1 MLDGSDAIHGGA
13 RHSAAAGPQAA
24 PASGTSHCHG
34 DTRIDCRCQGAA
46 IHTKVSYP
54 QQYGIYAE
62 VETAEAVMRFNPGGE
77 IVYLRG
83 KGRDW
88 PHPQEWLKR
97 TVGDDWVYYSTGGY
111 SGVVEAIGEYYLPNT
126 TYPTNSL
133 LGGHPFELAAVARL
147 LESWPSLLAAAAAR
161 LMPQAPAAI
170 REFLALA
177 AGCDPSVLR
186 QRAEQLFAII
196 GGRVTVL
203 PPDARHV
210 DYDLVPLHISDGCL
224 YKCRFCRVKSER
236 PYRDRTWSEVERQI
250 EDLRRWFG
258 PNTVNYN
265 SLFLGEHDALAADP
279 ELIIAAI
286 VRAREVLGLAGSVMA
301 GGNVFLFGSV
311 DSLLHAPPQLFA
323 ELDRLPCSVYINIG
337 LESADQETLDKL
349 GKPLAAAR
357 VVEAFHR
364 MQEINGNFE
373 RIEMTANFVMD
384 EVAAGHIPAMLQLLC
399 DGVPRRRPK
408 GSIYLSPLRVGRPS
422 RSLVM
427 DFYRLKTL
435 SRLPTFLYIIQRL

>member
-1 MLDGSDAIHGGA
+1 M
-13 RHSAAAGPQAA
+13 
-24 PASGTSHCHG
+24 
-34 DTRIDCRCQGAA
+34 
-46 IHTKVSYP
+46 
-54 QQYGIYAE
+54 
-62 VETAEAVMRFNPGGE
+62 
-77 IVYLRG
+77 
-83 KGRDW
+83 
-88 PHPQEWLKR
+88 
-97 TVGDDWVYYSTGGY
+97 
-111 SGVVEAIGEYYLPNT
+111 
-126 TYPTNSL
+126 
-133 LGGHPFELAAVARL
+133 
-147 LESWPSLLAAAAAR
+147 
-161 LMPQAPAAI
+161 
-170 REFLALA
+170 
-177 AGCDPSVLR
+177 
-186 QRAEQLFAII
+186 
-196 GGRVTVL
+196 L

-224 YKCRFCRVKSER
+224 YKCRFCRVKTDR
-236 PYRDRTWSEVERQI
+236 PYRDKEWGEIERQI
-250 EDLRRWFG
+250 EGLRRWFG

-279 ELIIAAI
+279 DLIIAAI
-286 VRAREVLGLAGSVMA
+286 VRAREVLGLGGSVMA

-311 DSLLHAPPQLFA
+311 DSLLHAPPRLFA
-323 ELDRLPCSVYINIG
+323 ELERLPCAVYINIG

-384 EVAAGHIPAMLQLLC
+384 ELAAGHIPAMLQLLR
-399 DGVPRRRPK
+399 DGIPRRRPK

>member
-1 MLDGSDAIHGGA
+1 MFEGSIPSTGPVPLPAPS
-13 RHSAAAGPQAA
+13 RSPSAA
-24 PASGTSHCHG
+24 SEVCTDRRG
-34 DTRIDCRCQGAA
+34 DIRIRIRCRGADSYA
-46 IHTKVSYP
+46 KVSYP

-62 VETAEAVMRFNPGGE
+62 IETAAAVMRFNPGGE
-77 IVYLRG
+77 IVHLQG

-88 PHPQEWLKR
+88 PHPQEWIKR
-97 TVGDDWVYYSTGGY
+97 TIGDDWVYYSTGGY

-126 TYPTNSL
+126 PYPTNSL
-133 LGGHPFELAAVARL
+133 LGGRPFEHAAVVRL

-170 REFLALA
+170 RDFLARA
-177 AGCDPSVLR
+177 GGCDPTVLR
-186 QRAEQLFAII
+186 QRAEQLFSII

-210 DYDLVPLHISDGCL
+210 DYDLVPVHISEGCL
-224 YKCRFCRVKSER
+224 YKCRFCRVKTER
-236 PYRDRTWSEVERQI
+236 PYRDKEWSEIERQI
-250 EDLRRWFG
+250 ADLRRWFG
-258 PNTVNYN
+258 PNSVNYN

-279 ELIIAAI
+279 DLIIAAI
-286 VRAREVLGLAGSVMA
+286 ARAREVLGLAGSAMA

-311 DSLLHAPPQLFA
+311 DSLLHAPPRLFA
-323 ELDRLPCSVYINIG
+323 ELERLPCSVYINIG

-349 GKPLAAAR
+349 GKPLSAAR

-364 MQEINGNFE
+364 MQEINGNFN

-384 EVAAGHIPAMLQLLC
+384 ELAAGHIPAMLQLLC

>member
-1 MLDGSDAIHGGA
+1 MLDGSDSCRGGVC
-13 RHSAAAGPQAA
+13 RSAAVSPQPAA
-24 PASGTSHCHG
+24 PVVTSHCQG
-34 DTRIDCRCQGAA
+34 DTRIDCLCRGAA
-46 IHTKVSYP
+46 TYAKVSYP

-62 VETAEAVMRFNPGGE
+62 IETAAAVMRFNPGGE

-97 TVGDDWVYYSTGGY
+97 TIGDDWIYYSTGGY

-126 TYPTNSL
+126 PYPTNSL
-133 LGGHPFELAAVARL
+133 LGGHPFELDAVTRLIESWPALLAEATARL
-147 LESWPSLLAAAAAR
+147 L
-161 LMPQAPAAI
+161 PQAPAAV
-170 REFLALA
+170 RDFLARA
-177 AGCDPSVLR
+177 GGCDPAVLR
-186 QRAEQLFAII
+186 QRAEELFAII

-210 DYDLVPLHISDGCL
+210 DYDLVPLHISEGCL
-224 YKCRFCRVKSER
+224 YKCRFCRVKTER
-236 PYRDRTWSEVERQI
+236 PYRDREWDEVERQI
-250 EDLRRWFG
+250 AALRRWFG
-258 PNTVNYN
+258 GNTVNCN

-286 VRAREVLGLAGSVMA
+286 VRAREELGLGDSVMT

-311 DSLLHAPPQLFA
+311 DSLLHAPSRLFA
-323 ELDRLPCSVYINIG
+323 ELERLPCSVYINIG
-337 LESADQETLDKL
+337 LESVDQETLDKL

-373 RIEMTANFVMD
+373 RIEITANFVMD
-384 EVAAGHIPAMLQLLC
+384 DLAAGHLPAMLQLLR
-399 DGVPRRRPK
+399 DGVSRRRPK
-408 GSIYLSPLRVGRPS
+408 GSIYLSPLRIGRPS

>member
-1 MLDGSDAIHGGA
+1 MLDGSDSSIGGVCRSPAI
-13 RHSAAAGPQAA
+13 SLQPA
-24 PASGTSHCHG
+24 PPIVTSHSQ
-34 DTRIDCRCQGAA
+34 DDIRVDCRCRGAA
-46 IHTKVSYP
+46 TYAKVSYP

-62 VETAEAVMRFNPGGE
+62 LETAEAVMRFNPGGE

-97 TVGDDWVYYSTGGY
+97 TIGDDWIYYSTGGY

-126 TYPTNSL
+126 PYPTNSL
-133 LGGHPFELAAVARL
+133 LGGHPFELAAVTRL
-147 LESWPSLLAAAAAR
+147 IEAWPSLLDEAAAR
-161 LMPQAPAAI
+161 LMPGAPAAV
-170 REFLALA
+170 RDFLALA
-177 AGCDPSVLR
+177 EGCAPTVLR
-186 QRAEQLFAII
+186 RRAEQLFAII

-224 YKCRFCRVKSER
+224 YKCRFCRVKTDR
-236 PYRDRTWSEVERQI
+236 PYQDKGWGEIERQI

-258 PNTVNYN
+258 GSRVNYN

-279 ELIIAAI
+279 AMIIAAI
-286 VRAREVLGLAGSVMA
+286 TRAREVLDLGGSVMA

-311 DSLLHAPPQLFA
+311 DSLLHAPPQLFT

-337 LESADQETLDKL
+337 LESADQEALDKL
-349 GKPLAAAR
+349 GKPVAAAR

-364 MQEINGNFE
+364 MQEINGRFD
-373 RIEMTANFVMD
+373 RIELTANFVMD
-384 EVAAGHIPAMLQLLC
+384 ELTAGHMPAMLQLLR
-399 DGVPRRRPK
+399 DSLPRNRPK

-427 DFYRLKTL
+427 DFYRLKNL